1 MSVVSFCRFPA
12 SARHTMPRALLAL
25 AVAFATT
32 AANAQQE
39 RVSTVPPPQD
49 KPYTGTVAIHVD
61 ASDTTQGIFRVH
73 ETIPVQSGALT
84 LLYPQWIPG
93 DHSPSGPVAMMA
105 GLKLSANGR
114 PLKWTR
120 DKYDVYAFHVDVPA
134 GVSSIDA
141 DFQYLSDR
149 SGGFEMTD
157 RMLDL
162 EWNKMA
168 LYPAGY
174 YSRGITFAP
183 SVTLPQGWQFGSALE
198 TASQSGSKTSFK
210 PVPFNTLVDSP
221 IYAGQY
227 FKRVDLT
234 PVGGTPV
241 HLDIVAD
248 AAKYLEITPAQ
259 LTAHRALVTQ
269 ATTLFG

>member
-1 MSVVSFCRFPA
+1 M
-12 SARHTMPRALLAL
+12 
-25 AVAFATT
+25 
-32 AANAQQE
+32 
-39 RVSTVPPPQD
+39 
-49 KPYTGTVAIHVD
+49 
-61 ASDTTQGIFRVH
+61 
-73 ETIPVQSGALT
+73 T

-93 DHSPSGPVAMMA
+93 DHSPSGPVAMLA
-105 GLKLSANGR
+105 GLKLSANGQ

-120 DKYDVYAFHVDVPA
+120 DKYDVYAFHLEVPD

-141 DFQYLSDR
+141 DFQYLSPRD
-149 SGGFEMTD
+149 GGFEMTD
-157 RMLDL
+157 RMMDL

-174 YSRGITFAP
+174 FPRGITFAP

-198 TASQSGSKTSFK
+198 TRDAAAAGTTTFK

-234 PVGGTPV
+234 P
-241 HLDIVAD
+241 
-248 AAKYLEITPAQ
+248 AAARRCIWTSWP
-259 LTAHRALVTQ
+259 TRRSTWR
-269 ATTLFG
+269 